1 MAIKSISLPDAV
13 INKVNNYIGQNNGNF
28 SNIVEKG
35 LDLFFEAL
43 ENGNNKYIETLGL
56 EDPEHSILVP
66 FPIYLTMNQITYV
79 QLQGLIKSKKIV
91 TKTFNETSPNGVV
104 NSKSQYVIITKDNP
118 EFFKAKAALNDKKVD
133 ELSSNFDKLSESLNN
148 HINKYTVKAKEV
160 DKLSREIEKLKEQL
174 KNNPKVKKA

>member
-66 FPIYLTMNQITYV
+66 F
-79 QLQGLIKSKKIV
+79 
-91 TKTFNETSPNGVV
+91 
-104 NSKSQYVIITKDNP
+104 QYI
-118 EFFKAKAALNDKKVD
+118 
-133 ELSSNFDKLSESLNN
+133 
-148 HINKYTVKAKEV
+148 
-160 DKLSREIEKLKEQL
+160 
-174 KNNPKVKKA
+174 